1 MDRAFSPRR
10 VFVPEPGALP
20 QAGMDCAVGAPER
33 ATAALRVPRSALRV
47 SMNWFNAV
55 AVGLKEILANKFR
68 SLLTMLGIILGVSSL
83 VAMSALTK
91 GMENGMKEALIA
103 IGGLEKVRID
113 EQDIPVWQQH
123 LADQAVG
130 ITMNDVYP
138 LIHSAPLVTMV
149 VPEMR
154 SRNITMTLGV
164 KSINPWNFVGTWP
177 DAVELN
183 QHTVEFGRMF
193 NELDDENA
201 RNVCV
206 IGTAV
211 RDALFGTPEQ
221 VGRVINPV
229 GEFVN
234 ISSQRFKIIGMFEQ
248 YESEQDKKLRLLQA
262 DKPVET
268 KSGPERSRGFGSM
281 SSKGASRSTGGFVF
295 DLKNNTVY
303 IPLNTMWLRF
313 RAASGTSAGSSSYG
327 GKSSSSSSSTQGSST
342 PSADF
347 VPDPRLST
355 LSIKIANIDKM
366 DEALQQAKNVLMH
379 SHKGIEDFS
388 FRTQE
393 NWSEGITQAIGNARM
408 SGGIIAAISLLV
420 GGIGIMNIMLA
431 SITERVREI
440 GIRKAIGATFSDV
453 FTQILVESVVIAII
467 GGLAGLF
474 ASSMLVKLLVAMS
487 PTENTPVIT
496 VESMLLAF
504 AFSVGVGVLAGLF
517 PAVKAARLNP
527 IEALRYG

>member
-1 MDRAFSPRR
+1 
-10 VFVPEPGALP
+10 
-20 QAGMDCAVGAPER
+20 
-33 ATAALRVPRSALRV
+33 
-47 SMNWFNAV
+47 MNWFNAV
-55 AVGLKEILANKFR
+55 AVGFKEIWANKFR
-68 SLLTMLGIILGVSSL
+68 SILTMLGIILGVSSL
-83 VAMSALTK
+83 VAMSALVK
-91 GMENGMKEALIA
+91 GMENGMKEALVA
-103 IGGLEKVRID
+103 IGGLEKVRVE

-130 ITMNDVYP
+130 TTMSDVHA
-138 LIHSAPLVTMV
+138 LIRSAPLVTMV

-154 SRNITMTLGV
+154 ARSITMTLGG
-164 KSINPWNFVGTWP
+164 KSINPWNFIGTWP
-177 DAVELN
+177 NAVELN
-183 QHTVEFGRMF
+183 QHVIEHGRMF

-221 VGRVINPV
+221 IGRAVNPV

-234 ISSQRFKIIGMFEQ
+234 INNQRFKIIGMFEH
-248 YESEQDKKLRLLQA
+248 YESEQDKKLRQLA
-262 DKPVET
+262 AEKPAEKAT
-268 KSGPERSRGFGSM
+268 GPERSRGYGSM
-281 SSKGASRSTGGFVF
+281 SGSRGSSSSSRSMGGFVF
-295 DLKNNTVY
+295 DLKNNSVY

-313 RAASGTSAGSSSYG
+313 RAATGISI
-327 GKSSSSSSSTQGSST
+327 SSSSSSSSSGSSR
-342 PSADF
+342 SSGGSSSSGGSGGSGSSGSSLSSEF
-347 VPDPRLST
+347 IPDPRLST
-355 LSIKIANIDKM
+355 LSIKIADIDKM

-393 NWSEGITQAIGNARM
+393 NWSEGITQAISNARM

-440 GIRKAIGATFSDV
+440 GIRKAIGATFMDV

-467 GGLAGLF
+467 GGLAGLLT
-474 ASSMLVKLLVAMS
+474 SSLLVQLLVALS

-496 VESMLLAF
+496 VESMMLAF
-504 AFSVGVGVLAGLF
+504 AFSVGVGILAGLF
-517 PAVKAARLNP
+517 PSIKAAKLNP
-527 IEALRYG
+527 IQALRYG